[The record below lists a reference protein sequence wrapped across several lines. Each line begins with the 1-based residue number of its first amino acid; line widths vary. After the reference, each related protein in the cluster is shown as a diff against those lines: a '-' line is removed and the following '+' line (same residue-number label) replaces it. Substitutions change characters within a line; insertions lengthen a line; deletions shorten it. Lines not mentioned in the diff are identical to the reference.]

1 MFLYVRHLNKKPGVR
16 QLIIIIQPK
25 NDRDMTI
32 TNALFKIT
40 QQKNLRNRRFTGFKK
55 IRSQTN
61 PNQYLNVKG
70 ISIRLSS

>member
-16 QLIIIIQPK
+16 QLVIIIQPK

-40 QQKNLRNRRFTGFKK
+40 QQKNLRIRRFTGFKPDHLLTD
-55 IRSQTN
+55 SN
-61 PNQYLNVKG
+61 
-70 ISIRLSS
+70 